1 MDNITEIKIK
11 YTMQKLTTQ
20 KSTNIIK
27 LNNNTYIPFQL
38 HQLPDYY
45 QEISLSDQFKAKGYI
60 YINQHALKS
69 YNKDTHT
76 LNRDLDYRLR
86 R

>member
-1 MDNITEIKIK
+1 MKTFKSNS
-11 YTMQKLTTQ
+11 
-20 KSTNIIK
+20 STNIIK
-27 LNNNTYIPFQL
+27 LNNKTYIPFQL

-45 QEISLSDQFKAKGYI
+45 QEISLSNQFKLKGYI
-60 YINQHALKS
+60 YIDVTSLKS

-76 LNRDLDYRLR
+76 LNKDLNYRLR

>member
-1 MDNITEIKIK
+1 MHLKIS
-11 YTMQKLTTQ
+11 

-45 QEISLSDQFKAKGYI
+45 QEISLTDQFKAKGYV
-60 YINQHALKS
+60 YINILSLKS
-69 YNKDTHT
+69 YNVDTHT
-76 LNRDLDYRLR
+76 LNRDLDYRLKR
-86 R
+86 

>member
-1 MDNITEIKIK
+1 MSNTIKTSQIKI
-11 YTMQKLTTQ
+11 L
-20 KSTNIIK
+20 K

-45 QEISLSDQFKAKGYI
+45 QEISLSDQFKLKGYI
-60 YINQHALKS
+60 YIKESSLKS

-76 LNRDLDYRLR
+76 LNRDLTYAQR